1 MAIAMNSKFYIT
13 TYLLLLIS
21 LGYVA
26 TDIYLPSLP
35 ALSVYF
41 HASDNEVQMTLFSYL
56 LSFSLAPL
64 VFGPLSDHMG
74 RKKILLVG
82 VAIGTLATF
91 GCLFAQNIIWL
102 IISRFLQGIGMGAV
116 LISSRAAVSDL
127 FTGKALAKQWSFMT
141 MLMPLILAIAPTIGG
156 VLQQNFQW
164 QAVFIFLICYMLLVL
179 ICVALTPESLKNPS
193 NEKASQIFS
202 KYRSHLKN
210 RLFLIFG
217 VNYVLPS
224 LGFFAY
230 LTVSPF
236 LFQEIIGLS
245 PVAYGSLAL
254 YVGGTILVTGYINL
268 KLVHHFLVTQI
279 LYLGASLI
287 VLAGCLLIF
296 FHIADILTTWSLL
309 FPSLIFFTCMPLCVA
324 NAASKSLSLV
334 HSNFGAATAL
344 LTTIQFLVGALGSF
358 IFSLISDETAL
369 SLAICF
375 IFIGA
380 LSLINLKYACK
391 LEKSLETKT
400 KT

>member
-1 MAIAMNSKFYIT
+1 MNSKFYIT

-21 LGYVA
+21 LGYIA

-35 ALSVYF
+35 ALSIYF

-56 LSFSLAPL
+56 LSFSIAPL
-64 VFGPLSDHMG
+64 VFGPLSDHIG
-74 RKKILLVG
+74 RKKIILFGVSVG
-82 VAIGTLATF
+82 ALATF
-91 GCLFAQNIIWL
+91 GCLFAQNISWF

-127 FTGKALAKQWSFMT
+127 FTGKALARQMSFMT

-164 QAVFIFLICYMLLVL
+164 QAVFIFLICYMILIF
-179 ICVALTPESLKNPS
+179 ICVAFTPESLKNSS
-193 NEKASQIFS
+193 NEKVSQIFS

-217 VNYVLPS
+217 VNFVLPS
-224 LGFFAY
+224 LGLFGY

-254 YVGGTILVTGYINL
+254 YVGATILVTGYINL
-268 KLVHHFLVTQI
+268 KLIHHFSVTQI

-287 VLAGCLLIF
+287 VLAGCLLLF
-296 FHIADILTTWSLL
+296 FHMSDILTTWSLL
-309 FPSLIFFTCMPLCVA
+309 FPSLVFFTCMPLCVA
-324 NAASKSLSLV
+324 NAASKSLSFV
-334 HSNFGAATAL
+334 HNNFGAASAL

-358 IFSLISDETAL
+358 IFSVIADETTL
-369 SLAICF
+369 SLAVCF
-375 IFIGA
+375 IFIGV
-380 LSLINLKYACK
+380 LSLINLKYVGK
-391 LEKSLETKT
+391 LEKSLEKT
-400 KT
+400 IA